1 MLPGAVLRAGRRQMT
16 GEPPAEGSLDSGALL
31 VMGALA
37 EVDPPGEP
45 GDSDAVGLVDGVVDG
60 VPDGVLD
67 GVGLPLDVE
76 GVGFGGF
83 GVGLPEVVGIP
94 SGVSRDDGFP
104 PGVDEPKNP
113 GEVTPGLG
121 VEPSVGTS
129 ASRPFSVSSS
139 FAD

>member
-1 MLPGAVLRAGRRQMT
+1 MDA
-16 GEPPAEGSLDSGALL
+16 GALL

-37 EVDPPGEP
+37 EVDPPGGLGEVEP
-45 GDSDAVGLVDGVVDG
+45 LG
-60 VPDGVLD
+60 VPLGVGVGDVGVLD
-67 GVGLPLDVE
+67 GVGLLLDVE

-104 PGVDEPKNP
+104 PGVDELPVDELAP
-113 GEVTPGLG
+113 GVTSPGFFGSSPGLG